1 MKEMEWKDLYLTPEE
16 YLDLFNKIALDSE
29 WAGSLNSNNAW
40 HPEDLHINMQGMF
53 DVFGKSIAEYVQV
66 VRERSVWRQRAR
78 QMEENN
84 VGNPDRTKIDAD
96 LLNDFGAAE

>member
-1 MKEMEWKDLYLTPEE
+1 MEVEWKDLYLTPEE
-16 YLDLFNKIALDSE
+16 YLDLFHKIALDSE
-29 WAGSLNSNNAW
+29 WGGSLNSNSAW
-40 HPEDLHINMQGMF
+40 HPEDLHINMQSMF

-66 VRERSVWRQRAR
+66 VREKSVWRQRAR

-84 VGNPDRTKIDAD
+84 VSNPDRTKVDAD

>member
-40 HPEDLHINMQGMF
+40 HPEDLHVNMQSMF
-53 DVFGKSIAEYVQV
+53 DVFGKSIAEYVYV
-66 VRERSVWRQRAR
+66 VREKSRWRQKDE
-78 QMEENN
+78 QKN
-84 VGNPDRTKIDAD
+84 VGNPERTKLNVD

>member
-1 MKEMEWKDLYLTPEE
+1 MIDAEWKDLYLTPEE

-29 WAGSLNSNNAW
+29 WAGSLNSNSAW
-40 HPEDLHINMQGMF
+40 HPEDLHVNMQSMF

-66 VRERSVWRQRAR
+66 VREKTVWRQRA
-78 QMEENN
+78 EKH
-84 VGNPDRTKIDAD
+84 VGNPDRTKVDAD